1 MSGIDF
7 SKFSNGFKALWNKAV
22 SDGVLSVEEQS
33 KFDGNDLSI
42 FYQMYKDS
50 PEDFKGLKIERVAAQ
65 KSNSTL
71 YSYIIDGEEY
81 TEGTLDLKDKEKVE
95 KVYHGADS
103 AKLKN
108 GIVTLY
114 DESEKVLT
122 DAFGNPIRIDFSS
135 GMKIDTSLEKVQ
147 GGFEKI
153 ENEDFQRTNRR
164 FTIALIKTMF
174 NRAII
179 ANQQELDKLG
189 LLDMRTWREIAGEGI
204 QRLADSISEQQD
216 MITANTM
223 KRIER
228 LKGERDAIIG
238 KLEPLLDKPSSFA
251 EEFSKLLGCSYQST
265 GMDNLRTTCFD
276 EKSEKDGEIRYNK
289 TVEGFK
295 ELYPE
300 NKVVKY
306 LEGNSATKVMGNIAS
321 FCDSVADILAMFM
334 LTGGIG
340 ITYKTLGTT
349 FKTFGKTLGKATLK
363 NFTKT
368 SELFIKNVVNK
379 NYKAAIAQFSKLSTF
394 LQGAV
399 HSAATMSTYEGG
411 KALINSTTNGED
423 LTDDEIL
430 SRTINGFISGA
441 EMGVEMAGLQT
452 FAIAPIMNK
461 LSPVLG
467 KMTGAS
473 SKIKELLKKNGEM
486 SLEDISKVYEDCI
499 QTTRGKIAQE
509 GLHLGVSLPIMVP
522 GFTGIDSA
530 KAFLS
535 NGDKSYNEDE
545 FRYNEDEF
553 REQLLHN
560 AKTQEERVRIS
571 AMNSFELKV
580 EFVKRN
586 FQAQL
591 EGMTTIEGVSLAL
604 RRFQAAR
611 LAGQAVPKP
620 VNNLL
625 GAKIKTVEKDGKPS
639 YEVVQEN
646 GKTLKFDMDKGG
658 NVSQFSSPER
668 AIAAYQAMCVKIM
681 SEFKTELENADNT
694 PNPNTQG
701 AREQGDVRTES
712 AKKPYIKP
720 KTAKNNYTMSEPL
733 LASEVSTET
742 TAPKANNILDKV
754 LDNTTIEQTK
764 AIITKYCSENGL
776 VIDDILSI
784 FNKYTKDLDNAS
796 VERLLELASENKINL
811 FSSQKEKMFL
821 SFKRHCN
828 EHSLS
833 VNAKGILNYLKEGDK
848 ETTQFLKELLTLEK
862 QGKIKP
868 KNINEMLKLYT
879 YDDDFNS
886 FTEQCRLLA
895 QKLQSGEILDAQIR
909 NAIFFIENESPLEIL
924 NPKNIS
930 KYTKNDLREWSAKI
944 QGADCKGLATETF
957 NAINRELAS
966 LVKINKV
973 PVNISQ
979 KFSSQFNNIMNIFS
993 NNNFSI
999 EKLAKAG
1006 GIKLQY
1012 SRDSFKS
1019 DIFNEIKHL
1028 SPIEQEKILSK
1039 FGLSKNSENILSGLP
1054 VEISSNSLNNVEQAI
1069 NNHIHKFLSKE
1080 NKIVL
1085 PKGFEEL
1092 HPVIE
1097 SICNAIP
1104 EFRFTIQAQQHN
1116 VQKYNLAE
1124 HMLKAF
1130 QENMKNPMYKE
1141 LRETD
1146 KRILGIATLLHDINK
1161 IERTKFDQHALP
1173 SSQTVNAIVERIPN
1187 LTPME
1192 KNRIVNLV
1200 KYHHWLTDISEKE
1213 NPTLVKKLTEVF
1225 RGGNDFKLAR
1235 IFAESDLKAV
1245 NDSFYTNYGEK
1256 LNYSMINE
1264 IEEAILALQ
1273 SKSRMMF
1280 TASVNTEKALEKGA
1294 KLTTIGEGREATSNI
1309 VIDAN
1314 QMGLDKEFFAYHGAE
1329 EQGLMTVFASGGYD
1343 KGLGLSISTGKNGV
1357 CKVFQDYEVFAIF
1370 DKLDM
1375 NAIGKV
1381 SAGNAN
1387 TKYGKGIDKILGYMN
1402 SDSKFV
1408 TKFRKYY
1415 PHQITEREYALVFR
1429 EIQGLE
1435 LSEVSKNKNIIK
1447 ILGDANKALDFEKA
1461 LESTNQF
1468 FASSVES
1475 HNELVAFD
1483 LYPTAVGIKCKL
1495 ENLSFEFRKFLQDN
1509 NIVIINNIK

>member
-1 MSGIDF
+1 MKEKGIIMSGIDF

-71 YSYIIDGEEY
+71 YSYIIDGKEY

-321 FCDSVADILAMFM
+321 FCDSVADILTMFM
-334 LTGGIG
+334 LTGGI
-340 ITYKTLGTT
+340 
-349 FKTFGKTLGKATLK
+349 GKTLGKATLK

-379 NYKAAIAQFSKLSTF
+379 NYKAAMAQFPKLSTF
-394 LQGAV
+394 MQGAV

-411 KALINSTTNGED
+411 KALINSATNGED
-423 LTDDEIL
+423 LTADEIL
-430 SRTINGFISGA
+430 SRTIDGFIGGA

-486 SLEDISKVYEDCI
+486 SLEDISKVYDDCI
-499 QTTRGKIAQE
+499 KTTRGIFAKE

-535 NGDKSYNEDE
+535 NGDNSYK
-545 FRYNEDEF
+545 EDEF
-553 REQLLHN
+553 REQLIKDV
-560 AKTQEERVRIS
+560 KTQEERVRIS

-591 EGMTTIEGVSLAL
+591 EGMMTIEGVGLAL

-625 GAKIKTVEKDGKPS
+625 GAKIKTVEKDGKPL

-681 SEFKTELENADNT
+681 SEFKAELEKSDNT
-694 PNPNTQG
+694 PHPNPLPQG
-701 AREQGDVRTES
+701 ARERSDVRTEKS
-712 AKKPYIKP
+712 YKKAYVDKLRV
-720 KTAKNNYTMSEPL
+720 KTTSE
-733 LASEVSTET
+733 
-742 TAPKANNILDKV
+742 
-754 LDNTTIEQTK
+754 
-764 AIITKYCSENGL
+764 
-776 VIDDILSI
+776 
-784 FNKYTKDLDNAS
+784 
-796 VERLLELASENKINL
+796 
-811 FSSQKEKMFL
+811 QKKF
-821 SFKRHCN
+821 
-828 EHSLS
+828 
-833 VNAKGILNYLKEGDK
+833 
-848 ETTQFLKELLTLEK
+848 TQ
-862 QGKIKP
+862 
-868 KNINEMLKLYT
+868 N
-879 YDDDFNS
+879 
-886 FTEQCRLLA
+886 
-895 QKLQSGEILDAQIR
+895 
-909 NAIFFIENESPLEIL
+909 
-924 NPKNIS
+924 
-930 KYTKNDLREWSAKI
+930 
-944 QGADCKGLATETF
+944 
-957 NAINRELAS
+957 
-966 LVKINKV
+966 
-973 PVNISQ
+973 
-979 KFSSQFNNIMNIFS
+979 
-993 NNNFSI
+993 
-999 EKLAKAG
+999 
-1006 GIKLQY
+1006 
-1012 SRDSFKS
+1012 
-1019 DIFNEIKHL
+1019 
-1028 SPIEQEKILSK
+1028 QEKIDNILSK
-1039 FGLSKNSENILSGLP
+1039 FNPNREQKVVKELLNDKTLSYIENFVSDDTPPSQLMRFLDVINRRDYDASDLEQIIKKKQVIDDKLINTLEFKNLDRFKNITLEDFSSLSIEERKEFINAFISIKYNEGHIKDLPDIAIFDEIKNLEKPQMPSPTATPTEKKEYLANKKAFSNKIADFYSNTLNKMLETIPRTKNDVPVSTNRLNPNANLVTKPALTTDISNIATEKVNINGHNVKVGQIKEDGTYFLHNLEDESIPKLEAYLLTDPDAILCTGFVGGKGMIKSSGNRPGIIVSPKNSMEDLLITAKEDVSSGFGAIKNYFNIQNLFLNKENEYNNYIPKLLKEKLNLSAEEYNVRLDKLKNLTHIDDIETVDKEFYNAIKSVISENPIFESIMRPNIEAIYLPKGMKISENVACFAERYDVPILFKDATDVPKTAPSANLYASKVQITETPIQIQQRLIKELETAKNREDFSRITQEIKNLPKTEEYRAVRQRLGGEYLQRYNEWKADLPESIRSIINMATDKEVNNITKKSPNMQYLAELLCTKRFVCRQISENIVAGETFANKSIEDLKLLKDSGVKTVIDFREYDEDYKTMCEQIGLQYKSCPLIHIAGLSKQTLFSGKNNQNVSEDFVKNLKLLLDLTKQGSVYMGCNYGIDRTNFGITLVYMFSDSSDIYVPTILPSDMGSAKTLLNRNLDLIRKIVKRLNPQQREYLGLSDNID
-1054 VEISSNSLNNVEQAI
+1054 ESLNLKI
-1069 NNHIHKFLSKE
+1069 KKITSK
-1080 NKIVL
+1080 NQV
-1085 PKGFEEL
+1085 P
-1092 HPVIE
+1092 
-1097 SICNAIP
+1097 
-1104 EFRFTIQAQQHN
+1104 
-1116 VQKYNLAE
+1116 
-1124 HMLKAF
+1124 
-1130 QENMKNPMYKE
+1130 
-1141 LRETD
+1141 
-1146 KRILGIATLLHDINK
+1146 
-1161 IERTKFDQHALP
+1161 LP
-1173 SSQTVNAIVERIPN
+1173 STITQLIE
-1187 LTPME
+1187 
-1192 KNRIVNLV
+1192 
-1200 KYHHWLTDISEKE
+1200 
-1213 NPTLVKKLTEVF
+1213 
-1225 RGGNDFKLAR
+1225 
-1235 IFAESDLKAV
+1235 
-1245 NDSFYTNYGEK
+1245 EK
-1256 LNYSMINE
+1256 LNN
-1264 IEEAILALQ
+1264 
-1273 SKSRMMF
+1273 
-1280 TASVNTEKALEKGA
+1280 
-1294 KLTTIGEGREATSNI
+1294 
-1309 VIDAN
+1309 
-1314 QMGLDKEFFAYHGAE
+1314 
-1329 EQGLMTVFASGGYD
+1329 
-1343 KGLGLSISTGKNGV
+1343 
-1357 CKVFQDYEVFAIF
+1357 
-1370 DKLDM
+1370 
-1375 NAIGKV
+1375 
-1381 SAGNAN
+1381 
-1387 TKYGKGIDKILGYMN
+1387 
-1402 SDSKFV
+1402 
-1408 TKFRKYY
+1408 RK
-1415 PHQITEREYALVFR
+1415 
-1429 EIQGLE
+1429 
-1435 LSEVSKNKNIIK
+1435 
-1447 ILGDANKALDFEKA
+1447 
-1461 LESTNQF
+1461 
-1468 FASSVES
+1468 
-1475 HNELVAFD
+1475 
-1483 LYPTAVGIKCKL
+1483 
-1495 ENLSFEFRKFLQDN
+1495 
-1509 NIVIINNIK
+1509 

>member
-1 MSGIDF
+1 MSG
-7 SKFSNGFKALWNKAV
+7 
-22 SDGVLSVEEQS
+22 
-33 KFDGNDLSI
+33 LSI
-42 FYQMYKDS
+42 HEKRQLAEQLAREQLSKSGQYRFGIPQSVLNAKANEFMRLSDKEIQQKFNEYFQSTGLNAKPKDLWDS
-50 PEDFKGLKIERVAAQ
+50 MGLNLEQKKKAEAHMKGLQKQINKKYMRPASSNKKKTGAKQAKNILPNDVKKEIRQFMVALLKQAFNQKSEEFRNYLLNNKGGFAEGAMELHDLGSAFADKLTEIGIVVDRGDTRAEIREKLIKKQAEIDVLESYIGDEKSFNELFQKYFNEDFDYRSTFDYICASSEFTTQDSAKKIEKFNKKIDGLTKTNLKSADDYMGNASGAGGLMDLAFNVALMYVSGGSSAIGKYAQMTAKGGTELAENAITKVAGKKLAQSNAGQAMSQGVGIVAAQ
-65 KSNSTL
+65 TTSAGLNAVAFQGTKTAELAGETLATGEIDREKAKNIVASAEGLFKFGYVGGAISGPLGMQVKGLTTKLLNSKP
-71 YSYIIDGEEY
+71 IINQILTKGI
-81 TEGTLDLKDKEKVE
+81 TSRPAPLTSVLKD
-95 KVYHGADS
+95 
-103 AKLKN
+103 
-108 GIVTLY
+108 
-114 DESEKVLT
+114 
-122 DAFGNPIRIDFSS
+122 
-135 GMKIDTSLEKVQ
+135 
-147 GGFEKI
+147 
-153 ENEDFQRTNRR
+153 
-164 FTIALIKTMF
+164 
-174 NRAII
+174 
-179 ANQQELDKLG
+179 
-189 LLDMRTWREIAGEGI
+189 
-204 QRLADSISEQQD
+204 ISEHSEA
-216 MITANTM
+216 IG
-223 KRIER
+223 EV
-228 LKGERDAIIG
+228 LKFGT
-238 KLEPLLDKPSSFA
+238 
-251 EEFSKLLGCSYQST
+251 EF
-265 GMDNLRTTCFD
+265 
-276 EKSEKDGEIRYNK
+276 
-289 TVEGFK
+289 
-295 ELYPE
+295 
-300 NKVVKY
+300 
-306 LEGNSATKVMGNIAS
+306 
-321 FCDSVADILAMFM
+321 
-334 LTGGIG
+334 GINAG
-340 ITYKTLGTT
+340 Y
-349 FKTFGKTLGKATLK
+349 
-363 NFTKT
+363 
-368 SELFIKNVVNK
+368 
-379 NYKAAIAQFSKLSTF
+379 
-394 LQGAV
+394 
-399 HSAATMSTYEGG
+399 
-411 KALINSTTNGED
+411 
-423 LTDDEIL
+423 
-430 SRTINGFISGA
+430 
-441 EMGVEMAGLQT
+441 MAY
-452 FAIAPIMNK
+452 
-461 LSPVLG
+461 
-467 KMTGAS
+467 
-473 SKIKELLKKNGEM
+473 
-486 SLEDISKVYEDCI
+486 D
-499 QTTRGKIAQE
+499 
-509 GLHLGVSLPIMVP
+509 
-522 GFTGIDSA
+522 
-530 KAFLS
+530 
-535 NGDKSYNEDE
+535 
-545 FRYNEDEF
+545 
-553 REQLLHN
+553 
-560 AKTQEERVRIS
+560 
-571 AMNSFELKV
+571 
-580 EFVKRN
+580 
-586 FQAQL
+586 
-591 EGMTTIEGVSLAL
+591 EGVSYTDAMKNLAQMDGVSKMVIAML
-604 RRFQAAR
+604 GGKNLEFLTPKKVQQIKTD
-611 LAGQAVPKP
+611 LAGYK
-620 VNNLL
+620 VNIAIYE
-625 GAKIKTVEKDGKPS
+625 GQKVYSVKDAKGKETVLATPE
-639 YEVVQEN
+639 E
-646 GKTLKFDMDKGG
+646 LFMFILDKEAQSVG
-658 NVSQFSSPER
+658 
-668 AIAAYQAMCVKIM
+668 VKAEH
-681 SEFKTELENADNT
+681 SNADNT
-694 PNPNTQG
+694 PQQNAQG
-701 AREQGDVRTES
+701 AREQGGVRASNTEKNFDKMTARLKNGHVNYTLSTTEDGRNLVKIENSTKLFTANRFDYYEFDKDGNLVKSQTQISEAS
-712 AKKPYIKP
+712 AKEMF
-720 KTAKNNYTMSEPL
+720 TDFKNAQARNIRNRGGRLNAGVPVMDMAEGIEANVTSRNVRN
-733 LASEVSTET
+733 EVGN
-742 TAPKANNILDKV
+742 ANNILDKV
-754 LDNTTIEQTK
+754 FDNTTIEQTK

-776 VIDDILSI
+776 VTDDILSI
-784 FNKYTKDLDNAS
+784 FNKYTKDLDDAS

-833 VNAKGILNYLKEGDK
+833 VNPKGILNYLKEGDE
-848 ETTQFLKELLTLEK
+848 ETAQFLKELLTLEK

-895 QKLQSGEILDAQIR
+895 QKLQNGEILDAQIR
-909 NAIFFIENESPLEIL
+909 DAIFFIENEMPLEIL

-930 KYTKNDLREWSAKI
+930 KYTKDDLREWSLMI
-944 QGADCKGLATETF
+944 QDANCKGLATETF

-979 KFSSQFNNIMNIFS
+979 NFSSQFNSIMNILG

-1012 SRDSFKS
+1012 SRNSFKS

-1054 VEISSNSLNNVEQAI
+1054 VEISSNSLNDVEQAI

-1141 LRETD
+1141 LSETD

-1213 NPTLVKKLTEVF
+1213 NPTLVKNLTEVF

-1280 TASVNTEKALEKGA
+1280 TASVNTERALEKGA
-1294 KLTTIGEGREATSNI
+1294 KFTTIGEGREATSNI

-1314 QMGLDKEFFAYHGAE
+1314 KMGLDKEFFAYHGAT
-1329 EQGLMTVFASGGYD
+1329 EQGLMTVFASGGYN
-1343 KGLGLSISTGKNGV
+1343 KGLGLSISTGKNGA

-1375 NAIGKV
+1375 NAIGSI
-1381 SAGNAN
+1381 SANNAN
-1387 TKYGKGIDKILGYMN
+1387 TKYGKSDNRILSYMSRN
-1402 SDSKFV
+1402 SGFV
-1408 TKFRKYY
+1408 TKFREYY
-1415 PHQITEREYALVFR
+1415 PHQITDREYALVFR

-1447 ILGDANKALDFEKA
+1447 ILGDTNKALDFEKA
-1461 LESTNQF
+1461 LEGTNQF
-1468 FASSVES
+1468 FASSEEQ

>member
-81 TEGTLDLKDKEKVE
+81 TEGTLDLKDKEKAKE
-95 KVYHGADS
+95 VYPGADS

-114 DESEKVLT
+114 DKSEKVLT

-306 LEGNSATKVMGNIAS
+306 LEGNSATKAMGNIAS

-379 NYKAAIAQFSKLSTF
+379 NYKAAIAQFPKLSTF
-394 LQGAV
+394 MRGAV

-591 EGMTTIEGVSLAL
+591 EGMMTIEGVGLAL

-668 AIAAYQAMCVKIM
+668 AIAAYQAMCVTVV
-681 SEFKTELENADNT
+681 SEFKAEGSNAKTEVSGSDDKALAKKRAELKAKLNGDQKEEVTTNNVDTTPRNTEHYIVNEDGSVTKVDNTSTEVVKEKTETKSNNEITTSAVLNNSKIVEKGHIFDKNTGKVIKINPDNIKIESSNTGISINDEFGNVLGSVMFKAECIVNGKTYLQFEGLQSNVDGLGIGTKLIQELEKKSIELGHEGRLIAEASPFISNGGNKPRTNLGFYYKLGFRATDSEIDKQITQCIQEGKDIPISLNCFTQIEYVPSKNASN
-694 PNPNTQG
+694 NPLPQG
-701 AREQGDVRTES
+701 ARR
-712 AKKPYIKP
+712 
-720 KTAKNNYTMSEPL
+720 
-733 LASEVSTET
+733 
-742 TAPKANNILDKV
+742 
-754 LDNTTIEQTK
+754 
-764 AIITKYCSENGL
+764 
-776 VIDDILSI
+776 
-784 FNKYTKDLDNAS
+784 
-796 VERLLELASENKINL
+796 
-811 FSSQKEKMFL
+811 
-821 SFKRHCN
+821 
-828 EHSLS
+828 
-833 VNAKGILNYLKEGDK
+833 
-848 ETTQFLKELLTLEK
+848 
-862 QGKIKP
+862 
-868 KNINEMLKLYT
+868 
-879 YDDDFNS
+879 
-886 FTEQCRLLA
+886 
-895 QKLQSGEILDAQIR
+895 
-909 NAIFFIENESPLEIL
+909 
-924 NPKNIS
+924 
-930 KYTKNDLREWSAKI
+930 
-944 QGADCKGLATETF
+944 
-957 NAINRELAS
+957 
-966 LVKINKV
+966 
-973 PVNISQ
+973 
-979 KFSSQFNNIMNIFS
+979 
-993 NNNFSI
+993 
-999 EKLAKAG
+999 
-1006 GIKLQY
+1006 
-1012 SRDSFKS
+1012 
-1019 DIFNEIKHL
+1019 
-1028 SPIEQEKILSK
+1028 
-1039 FGLSKNSENILSGLP
+1039 
-1054 VEISSNSLNNVEQAI
+1054 
-1069 NNHIHKFLSKE
+1069 
-1080 NKIVL
+1080 
-1085 PKGFEEL
+1085 
-1092 HPVIE
+1092 
-1097 SICNAIP
+1097 
-1104 EFRFTIQAQQHN
+1104 
-1116 VQKYNLAE
+1116 
-1124 HMLKAF
+1124 
-1130 QENMKNPMYKE
+1130 
-1141 LRETD
+1141 
-1146 KRILGIATLLHDINK
+1146 
-1161 IERTKFDQHALP
+1161 
-1173 SSQTVNAIVERIPN
+1173 
-1187 LTPME
+1187 
-1192 KNRIVNLV
+1192 
-1200 KYHHWLTDISEKE
+1200 
-1213 NPTLVKKLTEVF
+1213 
-1225 RGGNDFKLAR
+1225 
-1235 IFAESDLKAV
+1235 
-1245 NDSFYTNYGEK
+1245 
-1256 LNYSMINE
+1256 
-1264 IEEAILALQ
+1264 
-1273 SKSRMMF
+1273 
-1280 TASVNTEKALEKGA
+1280 
-1294 KLTTIGEGREATSNI
+1294 
-1309 VIDAN
+1309 
-1314 QMGLDKEFFAYHGAE
+1314 
-1329 EQGLMTVFASGGYD
+1329 
-1343 KGLGLSISTGKNGV
+1343 
-1357 CKVFQDYEVFAIF
+1357 
-1370 DKLDM
+1370 
-1375 NAIGKV
+1375 
-1381 SAGNAN
+1381 
-1387 TKYGKGIDKILGYMN
+1387 
-1402 SDSKFV
+1402 
-1408 TKFRKYY
+1408 
-1415 PHQITEREYALVFR
+1415 
-1429 EIQGLE
+1429 
-1435 LSEVSKNKNIIK
+1435 
-1447 ILGDANKALDFEKA
+1447 
-1461 LESTNQF
+1461 
-1468 FASSVES
+1468 S
-1475 HNELVAFD
+1475 HN
-1483 LYPTAVGIKCKL
+1483 
-1495 ENLSFEFRKFLQDN
+1495 
-1509 NIVIINNIK
+1509 

>member
-81 TEGTLDLKDKEKVE
+81 TEGTLDLKDKEKAKE
-95 KVYHGADS
+95 VYPGADS

-114 DESEKVLT
+114 DKSEKVLT

-228 LKGERDAIIG
+228 LKEERDAIIG

-340 ITYKTLGTT
+340 TTYKTLGTT

-379 NYKAAIAQFSKLSTF
+379 NYKAAIAQFPKLSTF
-394 LQGAV
+394 MQGAV

-430 SRTINGFISGA
+430 SRTIAGFIGGA

-486 SLEDISKVYEDCI
+486 SLEDISKVYDDCI

-535 NGDKSYNEDE
+535 NGDKS
-545 FRYNEDEF
+545 YNEDEF

-625 GAKIKTVEKDGKPS
+625 GAKIKTVEKDGKHL
-639 YEVVQEN
+639 YEVIQEN
-646 GKTLKFDMDKGG
+646 GKTLKFDMNDGKT
-658 NVSQFSSPER
+658 VSKFSSPER
-668 AIAAYQAMCVKIM
+668 AIAAYQAMCVKVV
-681 SEFKTELENADNT
+681 SEMQPANDIAETTNKIQSRYVNITTPVQGVVRNLEQLSPQDIEFVYKTRMNTVTTKDIDSLIKQYPNKNEQVLAKKILTKMGQFADINAFNIIYEQLILENCELIASKNNT
-694 PNPNTQG
+694 SISDIFSYLSGKKAFQSDIASLANSFEEGIINSLKNGKKPALIIDASVLYAIEHSEKLQLFLRENQGSIKLVLLDGWFDGITAFNHSTINDISSKMTNIMTTVKDIAEQQNIDIDKALDIALNGNIMTKLKNLNLDKSVTIMQNRTNKPNT
-701 AREQGDVRTES
+701 TES
-712 AKKPYIKP
+712 IAQQYSAIQF
-720 KTAKNNYTMSEPL
+720 
-733 LASEVSTET
+733 TEEQI
-742 TAPKANNILDKV
+742 NNILKDFPTEYHPYIMEV
-754 LDNTTIEQTK
+754 LAQTSKPASMATLSAKAKEQYS
-764 AIITKYCSENGL
+764 AIINKANENNIPQENIYYLVPTVEADEGKKSYGMVATIYRDTNDIPVEKFINDISEISNVKNSMVVILDDFSGSGKSL
-776 VIDDILSI
+776 IDDYRGLTNPKQII
-784 FNKYTKDLDNAS
+784 RERIKKA
-796 VERLLELASENKINL
+796 VEKA
-811 FSSQKEKMFL
+811 QKN
-821 SFKRHCN
+821 R
-828 EHSLS
+828 
-833 VNAKGILNYLKEGDK
+833 ITY
-848 ETTQFLKELLTLEK
+848 
-862 QGKIKP
+862 
-868 KNINEMLKLYT
+868 KNINEHIEQLVQAELNKNVTNVLP
-879 YDDDFNS
+879 FNS
-886 FTEQCRLLA
+886 S
-895 QKLQSGEILDAQIR
+895 LQSFQGKIVIAPLASTSGKGS
-909 NAIFFIENESPLEIL
+909 AIENFAP
-924 NPKNIS
+924 
-930 KYTKNDLREWSAKI
+930 Y
-944 QGADCKGLATETF
+944 
-957 NAINRELAS
+957 
-966 LVKINKV
+966 
-973 PVNISQ
+973 
-979 KFSSQFNNIMNIFS
+979 
-993 NNNFSI
+993 
-999 EKLAKAG
+999 
-1006 GIKLQY
+1006 LQ
-1012 SRDSFKS
+1012 
-1019 DIFNEIKHL
+1019 
-1028 SPIEQEKILSK
+1028 
-1039 FGLSKNSENILSGLP
+1039 
-1054 VEISSNSLNNVEQAI
+1054 
-1069 NNHIHKFLSKE
+1069 
-1080 NKIVL
+1080 
-1085 PKGFEEL
+1085 
-1092 HPVIE
+1092 
-1097 SICNAIP
+1097 
-1104 EFRFTIQAQQHN
+1104 
-1116 VQKYNLAE
+1116 
-1124 HMLKAF
+1124 
-1130 QENMKNPMYKE
+1130 
-1141 LRETD
+1141 
-1146 KRILGIATLLHDINK
+1146 
-1161 IERTKFDQHALP
+1161 
-1173 SSQTVNAIVERIPN
+1173 
-1187 LTPME
+1187 
-1192 KNRIVNLV
+1192 
-1200 KYHHWLTDISEKE
+1200 
-1213 NPTLVKKLTEVF
+1213 
-1225 RGGNDFKLAR
+1225 
-1235 IFAESDLKAV
+1235 
-1245 NDSFYTNYGEK
+1245 
-1256 LNYSMINE
+1256 
-1264 IEEAILALQ
+1264 
-1273 SKSRMMF
+1273 
-1280 TASVNTEKALEKGA
+1280 
-1294 KLTTIGEGREATSNI
+1294 
-1309 VIDAN
+1309 
-1314 QMGLDKEFFAYHGAE
+1314 
-1329 EQGLMTVFASGGYD
+1329 
-1343 KGLGLSISTGKNGV
+1343 
-1357 CKVFQDYEVFAIF
+1357 QD
-1370 DKLDM
+1370 
-1375 NAIGKV
+1375 N
-1381 SAGNAN
+1381 
-1387 TKYGKGIDKILGYMN
+1387 
-1402 SDSKFV
+1402 
-1408 TKFRKYY
+1408 
-1415 PHQITEREYALVFR
+1415 
-1429 EIQGLE
+1429 
-1435 LSEVSKNKNIIK
+1435 
-1447 ILGDANKALDFEKA
+1447 
-1461 LESTNQF
+1461 
-1468 FASSVES
+1468 
-1475 HNELVAFD
+1475 
-1483 LYPTAVGIKCKL
+1483 
-1495 ENLSFEFRKFLQDN
+1495 NLSFLPAETIPLFLESDYIKELPVMERRAFKEVLQVSEDLERFDPSGDKADKWNSPNDPFGYNGFRGNATSIVFPYMAPN
-1509 NIVIINNIK
+1509 NNNAFFSSYIAPLLTLNGAGVKNRWILKNNK